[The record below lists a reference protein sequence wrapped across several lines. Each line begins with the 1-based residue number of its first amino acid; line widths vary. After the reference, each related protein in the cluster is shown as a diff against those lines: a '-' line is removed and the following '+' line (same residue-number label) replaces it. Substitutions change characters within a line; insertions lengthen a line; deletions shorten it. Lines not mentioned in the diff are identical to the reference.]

1 MRLIERDLIA
11 SAALALRRHR
21 LPRFWLGLTL
31 GLVAAGVGA
40 AYWWERELPQR
51 LEQAAATGNL
61 NACLRYSEQLESLR
75 WLGGSAPK
83 EQGQCRRLKAAELWR
98 QRQWAQALRLQWQLV
113 NSQAAQ
119 PSDQRQLDRWV
130 LQLQQ
135 QSLDQFQQGNL
146 KAALQLL
153 VPIGDDHNSAGNAT
167 GDSYKEIWN
176 RNRLLA
182 ERSQK
187 LVAQKRWWE
196 ALDALTRLDHPWWKG
211 ESRALQVKVQAGINA
226 LAGQDREHDGHGALP
241 HTVPA
246 AELDARVQ
254 AQIAKGL
261 DEWTAFTA
269 ACKSLG
275 GKVIEAGPE
284 TACQR
289 P

>member
-1 MRLIERDLIA
+1 M
-11 SAALALRRHR
+11 ALRRHR

-31 GLVAAGVGA
+31 GLVASGVGA
-40 AYWWERELPQR
+40 AYWWERQLPQR

-61 NACLRYSEQLESLR
+61 NACLRYSEQLEALR
-75 WLGGSAPK
+75 WLGDSAPK
-83 EQGQCRRLKAAELWR
+83 EQGQCRRLKAAELWQ
-98 QRQWAQALRLQWQLV
+98 QRLWAQALRLQWQLV
-113 NSQAAQ
+113 NSPAAR

-130 LQLQQ
+130 LELQRL
-135 QSLDQFQQGNL
+135 SLDQFQQGNL
-146 KAALQLL
+146 KGALALL
-153 VPIGDDHNSAGNAT
+153 APIGDDHNSAGNAT
-167 GDSYKEIWN
+167 GDSYTQIWN
-176 RNRLLA
+176 RNRHLM

-211 ESRALQVKVQAGINA
+211 ESRALKAKVQAGINA
-226 LAGQDREHDGHGALP
+226 LAGNDREHDGHGALP

-246 AELDARVQ
+246 AELDTRVQ

>member
-1 MRLIERDLIA
+1 MA
-11 SAALALRRHR
+11 S
-21 LPRFWLGLTL
+21 GL
-31 GLVAAGVGA
+31 GA
-40 AYWWERELPQR
+40 AYWWERQLPRR
-51 LEQAAATGNL
+51 LEQAAATGKL
-61 NACLRYSEQLESLR
+61 NDCLLYSEQLEALR
-75 WLGGSAPK
+75 WLGDSAPK
-83 EQGQCRRLKAAELWR
+83 EQGQCRRLKATELWR
-98 QRQWAQALRLQWQLV
+98 QHQWEDALRLQWQLV

-130 LQLQQ
+130 LELQRKA
-135 QSLDQFQQGNL
+135 LDEFQQGNF
-146 KAALQLL
+146 KGALQLL
-153 VPIGDDHNSAGNAT
+153 APIGDDHNSAGTAT
-167 GDSYKEIWN
+167 GDSFTEIWN
-176 RNRLLA
+176 RNRLLL

-211 ESRALQVKVQAGINA
+211 QSQPLQTKVQNGINA
-226 LAGQDREHDGHGALP
+226 LAGHDREHDGHGALP

-261 DEWTAFTA
+261 DEWAAFTS

-289 P
+289 